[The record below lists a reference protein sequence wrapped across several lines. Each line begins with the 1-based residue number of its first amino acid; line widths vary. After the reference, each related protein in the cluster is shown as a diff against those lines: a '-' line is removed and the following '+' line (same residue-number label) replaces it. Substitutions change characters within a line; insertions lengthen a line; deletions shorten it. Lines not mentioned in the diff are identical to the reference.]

1 MTLVAKVTMMRGW
14 DSTQGLER
22 GLAEM
27 ATDIH
32 KRASVLA
39 PKDTRALVNSGKIAR
54 MGSLAY
60 KISFGNDGKVPY
72 ARRRHFENR
81 KNPQTLGYLSRAADS
96 VARSDKGKYFR
107 NKVGQ

>member
-1 MTLVAKVTMMRGW
+1 MTLVAKVTMKAGW
-14 DSTQGLER
+14 DSTAGLER

-32 KRASVLA
+32 KRATILA
-39 PKDTRALVNSGKIAR
+39 PKDTRALVNSSRIKRLSAV
-54 MGSLAY
+54 AY
-60 KISFGNDGKVPY
+60 QISFGSSQVPY
-72 ARRRHFENR
+72 ARRRHFENK

-107 NKVGQ
+107 NKVG